1 MKKIYNFSAGPG
13 VLPDEALQDTASA
26 VVNYNDSG
34 MSLLEMSHRSQP
46 IVELMDET
54 TGLVRQLL
62 EVPDNYQIIW
72 MQGGASTQF
81 SMIPMNLLS
90 ENGIADYTNT
100 GSWAEKAIKEARA
113 YGSVHVS
120 CSTKSSIYN
129 HINKDLQQ
137 SSKAIYL
144 HITSN
149 NTIYGT
155 QWKTFP
161 EILNPKGYLVADMSS
176 DILSRSLDFNSIGLI
191 YAGAQKNM
199 GPAGVTMVIIR
210 DDILGKIDRHIP
222 TMLDY
227 RTHIIKR
234 SAFNTP
240 PVSAIFVVNRTLRWL
255 NDLGG
260 VQVIEEKNRVK
271 ANKLY
276 AEIERNLLFKS
287 PIAEEDRSPMNVPF
301 VFVENGDEKEF
312 LDFCAERGLMTL
324 KGHRS
329 VGGFR
334 ASMYNAMPE
343 AGVDALVAAMQ
354 EYESQHS

>member
-1 MKKIYNFSAGPG
+1 M
-13 VLPDEALQDTASA
+13 PDEALQDTAAA

-46 IVELMDET
+46 IVGLMEET
-54 TGLVRQLL
+54 TGLVRHLL
-62 EVPDNYQIIW
+62 AVPDNYQIIW
-72 MQGGASTQF
+72 LQGGASTQF

-90 ENGIADYTNT
+90 ENEIADYTNT
-100 GSWAEKAIKEARA
+100 GSWAAKAIKEAQA

-129 HINKDLQQ
+129 HINKNLQQ
-137 SSKAIYL
+137 SPKAIYL

-161 EILNPKGYLVADMSS
+161 ETLNPEGYLVADMSS
-176 DILSRSLDFNSIGLI
+176 DILSRPLDFNSIGLI

-210 DDILGKIDRHIP
+210 DDILGKLDRHIP

-227 RTHIIKR
+227 RTHIDKG

-255 NDLGG
+255 NELGG
-260 VQVIEEKNRVK
+260 VQVIEEKNRTK
-271 ANKLY
+271 ADKLY

-301 VFVENGDEKEF
+301 VFAENGDEKEF

-329 VGGFR
+329 IGGFR
-334 ASMYNAMPE
+334 ASIYNAMPE
-343 AGVDALVAAMQ
+343 AGVDVLVAAMQ
-354 EYESQHS
+354 EYESQRS

>member
-1 MKKIYNFSAGPG
+1 M
-13 VLPDEALQDTASA
+13 E
-26 VVNYNDSG
+26 
-34 MSLLEMSHRSQP
+34 
-46 IVELMDET
+46 ET
-54 TGLVRQLL
+54 TGLARHLL
-62 EVPDNYQIIW
+62 AVPDNYQILW
-72 MQGGASTQF
+72 LQGGASTQF

-90 ENGIADYTNT
+90 ENEIADYTDT
-100 GSWAEKAIKEARA
+100 GSWAAKAINEAQA

-120 CSTKSSIYN
+120 CSTRSSIYN

-161 EILNPKGYLVADMSS
+161 ETLNPEGYLVADMSS
-176 DILSRSLDFNSIGLI
+176 DIFSRSLNFNSFGLI

-210 DDILGKIDRHIP
+210 DDILGKVDRHIP

-227 RTHIIKR
+227 RNHIDKG

-255 NDLGG
+255 ADLGG
-260 VQVIEEKNRVK
+260 VQAIEQKNKMK
-271 ANKLY
+271 ADKLY
-276 AEIERNLLFKS
+276 DEIERNSLFKS
-287 PIAEEDRSPMNVPF
+287 PIAEEDRSLMNVPF
-301 VFVENGDEKEF
+301 VFVENEDENEF
-312 LDFCAERGLMTL
+312 LDFCTDRGLMTL

-329 VGGFR
+329 IGGFR
-334 ASMYNAMPE
+334 ASIYNAMPE
-343 AGVDALVAAMQ
+343 AGVDALIVAMR
-354 EYESQHS
+354 EYESQRS

>member
-1 MKKIYNFSAGPG
+1 MKKIYNFSAGPA
-13 VLPDEALQDTASA
+13 VLPDKALQDTASA

-34 MSLLEMSHRSQP
+34 MSLLEMSHRSSP
-46 IVELMDET
+46 IVGLMDET
-54 TGLVRQLL
+54 TGLVRHLL
-62 EVPDNYQIIW
+62 AVPDNYQIIW
-72 MQGGASTQF
+72 LQGGASTQF

-90 ENGIADYTNT
+90 ENEIADYTNT
-100 GSWAEKAIKEARA
+100 GSWAAKAIKEAQA

-129 HINKDLQQ
+129 HINKNLQQ
-137 SSKAIYL
+137 SPKAIYL

-161 EILNPKGYLVADMSS
+161 ETLNPEGYLVADMSS
-176 DILSRSLDFNSIGLI
+176 DIFSRPLDFNSIGLI

-210 DDILGKIDRHIP
+210 DDILGKLDRHIP

-227 RTHIIKR
+227 RTHIDKE

-260 VQVIEEKNRVK
+260 VQVIEEKNRTK
-271 ANKLY
+271 ADKLY

-301 VFVENGDEKEF
+301 VFAENGDEKEF

-329 VGGFR
+329 IGGFR
-334 ASMYNAMPE
+334 ASIYNAMPE
-343 AGVDALVAAMQ
+343 AGVDVLVAAMQ
-354 EYESQHS
+354 EYESQRS

>member
-1 MKKIYNFSAGPG
+1 MKKIYNFSAGPA
-13 VLPDEALQDTASA
+13 VLPDKALQDTASA

-34 MSLLEMSHRSQP
+34 MSLLEMSHRSPP
-46 IVELMDET
+46 IVGLMDET
-54 TGLVRQLL
+54 TGLVRHLL
-62 EVPDNYQIIW
+62 AVPDNYQIIW
-72 MQGGASTQF
+72 LQGGASTQF

-90 ENGIADYTNT
+90 ENEIADYTNT
-100 GSWAEKAIKEARA
+100 GSWAAKAIKEAQA

-129 HINKDLQQ
+129 HINKNLQQ
-137 SSKAIYL
+137 SPKAIYL

-161 EILNPKGYLVADMSS
+161 ETLNPEGYLVADMSS
-176 DILSRSLDFNSIGLI
+176 DILSRPLDFNSIGLI

-210 DDILGKIDRHIP
+210 DDILGKLDRHIP

-227 RTHIIKR
+227 RTHIDKE

-260 VQVIEEKNRVK
+260 VQVIEEKNRTK
-271 ANKLY
+271 ADKLY

-301 VFVENGDEKEF
+301 VFAENGDEKEF

-334 ASMYNAMPE
+334 ASIYNAMPE
-343 AGVDALVAAMQ
+343 AGVDILVAAMQ
-354 EYESQHS
+354 EYESQRS

>member
-1 MKKIYNFSAGPG
+1 
-13 VLPDEALQDTASA
+13 LPDKALQDTASA

-46 IVELMDET
+46 IVGLMEET
-54 TGLVRQLL
+54 TGLVRHLL
-62 EVPDNYQIIW
+62 AVPDNYQIIW
-72 MQGGASTQF
+72 LQGGASTQF

-90 ENGIADYTNT
+90 ENEIADYTNT
-100 GSWAEKAIKEARA
+100 GSWAAKAIKEAQA

-129 HINKDLQQ
+129 HINKNLQQ
-137 SSKAIYL
+137 SPKAIYL

-161 EILNPKGYLVADMSS
+161 ETLNPEGYLVADMSS
-176 DILSRSLDFNSIGLI
+176 DILSRPLDFNSIGLI

-210 DDILGKIDRHIP
+210 DDILGKLDRHIP

-227 RTHIIKR
+227 RTHIDKG

-255 NDLGG
+255 DDLGG
-260 VQVIEEKNRVK
+260 VQAIEEKNRMK
-271 ANKLY
+271 ADKLY
-276 AEIERNLLFKS
+276 DEIERNLLFKS
-287 PIAEEDRSPMNVPF
+287 PIAEEDRSLMNVPF
-301 VFVENGDEKEF
+301 VFVENEDENEF
-312 LDFCAERGLMTL
+312 LDFCTDRGLMTL

-329 VGGFR
+329 IGGFR
-334 ASMYNAMPE
+334 ASIYNAMPE
-343 AGVDALVAAMQ
+343 AGVDALIAAMR
-354 EYESQHS
+354 EYESQRS

>member
-46 IVELMDET
+46 IVDLMDET

-90 ENGIADYTNT
+90 ENEIADYTNT
-100 GSWAEKAIKEARA
+100 GSWAEKAIKEAQA

-137 SSKAIYL
+137 SSKAKYL

-210 DDILGKIDRHIP
+210 DDILGKLDRHIP

-287 PIAEEDRSPMNVPF
+287 PVAEEDRSPMNVPF
-301 VFVENGDEKEF
+301 VFVENGNEKEF

>member
-1 MKKIYNFSAGPG
+1 M
-13 VLPDEALQDTASA
+13 PDEALQDTAAA

-46 IVELMDET
+46 IVGLVEET
-54 TGLVRQLL
+54 TGLVRHLL
-62 EVPDNYQIIW
+62 AVPDNYQIIW
-72 MQGGASTQF
+72 LQGGASTQF

-90 ENGIADYTNT
+90 ENEIADYTNT
-100 GSWAEKAIKEARA
+100 GSWAAKAIKEAQA

-129 HINKDLQQ
+129 HINKNLQQ
-137 SSKAIYL
+137 SPKAIYL

-161 EILNPKGYLVADMSS
+161 ETLNPEGYLVADMSS
-176 DILSRSLDFNSIGLI
+176 DILSRPLDFNSIGLI

-210 DDILGKIDRHIP
+210 DDILGKLDRHIP

-227 RTHIIKR
+227 RTHIDKG

-260 VQVIEEKNRVK
+260 VQVIEEKNRTK
-271 ANKLY
+271 ADKLY

-287 PIAEEDRSPMNVPF
+287 PIAEEDRSPMNVSF
-301 VFVENGDEKEF
+301 VFAENGDEKEF

-334 ASMYNAMPE
+334 ASIYNAMPE
-343 AGVDALVAAMQ
+343 AGVDVLVAAMQ
-354 EYESQHS
+354 EYESQRS

>member
-1 MKKIYNFSAGPG
+1 M
-13 VLPDEALQDTASA
+13 PDKALQDTAAA

-46 IVELMDET
+46 IVGLMEET
-54 TGLVRQLL
+54 TGLVRHLL
-62 EVPDNYQIIW
+62 AVPDNYQIIW
-72 MQGGASTQF
+72 LQGGASTQF

-90 ENGIADYTNT
+90 ENEIADYTDT
-100 GSWAEKAIKEARA
+100 GSWAAKAIKEAQA

-137 SSKAIYL
+137 SYKAIYL

-161 EILNPKGYLVADMSS
+161 ETLNPEGYLVVDMSS
-176 DILSRSLDFNSIGLI
+176 DILSRPLDFNSIGLI

-210 DDILGKIDRHIP
+210 DDILGKLDRHIP

-227 RTHIIKR
+227 RTHIDKG

-255 NDLGG
+255 KDLGG
-260 VQVIEEKNRVK
+260 VQAIEEKNRTK
-271 ANKLY
+271 ADKLY

-287 PIAEEDRSPMNVPF
+287 PIAEEDRSTMNVPF
-301 VFVENGDEKEF
+301 VFAENGDEKEF

-334 ASMYNAMPE
+334 ASIYNAMPE
-343 AGVDALVAAMQ
+343 AGVDVLVAAMQ
-354 EYESQHS
+354 EYESQRS

>member
-1 MKKIYNFSAGPG
+1 MKKIYNFSAGPA
-13 VLPDEALQDTASA
+13 VLPDKALQDTASA
-26 VVNYNDSG
+26 LVNYNGSG

-46 IVELMDET
+46 IVDLMEET
-54 TGLVRQLL
+54 TGLARRLL
-62 EVPDNYQIIW
+62 AVPDNYHIIW
-72 MQGGASTQF
+72 LQGGASTQF
-81 SMIPMNLLS
+81 SMVPMNLLS
-90 ENGIADYTNT
+90 ENEIADYTDT
-100 GSWAEKAIKEARA
+100 GSWATKAIKEAQG

-129 HINKDLQQ
+129 HINKHLQQ

-161 EILNPKGYLVADMSS
+161 DTLNSEGYVVADMSS
-176 DILSRSLDFNSIGLI
+176 DIFSRSLDFNSIGLI

-210 DDILGKIDRHIP
+210 DDILGKVDRHIP

-227 RTHIIKR
+227 RIHIDKG

-255 NDLGG
+255 DDLGG
-260 VQVIEEKNRVK
+260 VQVIKEKNRMK
-271 ANKLY
+271 ADKLY
-276 AEIERNLLFKS
+276 DEIERNLLFKS
-287 PIAEEDRSPMNVPF
+287 PIAEEDRSLMNVPF
-301 VFVENGDEKEF
+301 VFVENGDENEF
-312 LDFCAERGLMTL
+312 LYFCADRGLMTL

-334 ASMYNAMPE
+334 ASIYNAMPE
-343 AGVDALVAAMQ
+343 AGVDALIAAMR
-354 EYESQHS
+354 EYESQRS

>member
-1 MKKIYNFSAGPG
+1 MKKIYNFSAGPA
-13 VLPDEALQDTASA
+13 VLPDEALQDTAAA

-46 IVELMDET
+46 IVGLMEET
-54 TGLVRQLL
+54 TGLARHLL
-62 EVPDNYQIIW
+62 AVPDNYQILW
-72 MQGGASTQF
+72 LQGGASTQF

-90 ENGIADYTNT
+90 ENEIADYTDT
-100 GSWAEKAIKEARA
+100 GSWAAKAIKEAQV

-120 CSTKSSIYN
+120 CSTKSNIYN

-137 SSKAIYL
+137 SYKAIYL

-161 EILNPKGYLVADMSS
+161 ETLNPEGYLVADMSS
-176 DILSRSLDFNSIGLI
+176 DILSRPLDFNSIGLI

-210 DDILGKIDRHIP
+210 DDILGKLDRHIP

-227 RTHIIKR
+227 RTHIEKG

-255 NDLGG
+255 KDLGG
-260 VQVIEEKNRVK
+260 VQVIEEKNRTK
-271 ANKLY
+271 ADKLY

-287 PIAEEDRSPMNVPF
+287 PIAEEDRSTMNVPF
-301 VFVENGDEKEF
+301 VFAENGDEKEF
-312 LDFCAERGLMTL
+312 LDFCLERGLMTL

-334 ASMYNAMPE
+334 ASIYNAMPE
-343 AGVDALVAAMQ
+343 AGVDALIAAMQ
-354 EYESQHS
+354 EYESQRS

>member
-1 MKKIYNFSAGPG
+1 MKKIYNFSAGPA
-13 VLPDEALQDTASA
+13 VLPDKALQDTASA

-46 IVELMDET
+46 IVGLMEET
-54 TGLVRQLL
+54 TGLVRHLL
-62 EVPDNYQIIW
+62 AVPDNYQIIW
-72 MQGGASTQF
+72 LQGGASTQF

-90 ENGIADYTNT
+90 ENEIADYTNT
-100 GSWAEKAIKEARA
+100 GSWAAKAIKEAQA

-129 HINKDLQQ
+129 HINKNLQQ
-137 SSKAIYL
+137 SPKAIYL

-161 EILNPKGYLVADMSS
+161 ETLNPEGYLVADMSS
-176 DILSRSLDFNSIGLI
+176 DIFSRPLDFNSIGLI

-210 DDILGKIDRHIP
+210 DDILGKLDRHIP

-227 RTHIIKR
+227 RTHIDKE

-260 VQVIEEKNRVK
+260 VQVIEEKNRTK
-271 ANKLY
+271 ADKLY

-301 VFVENGDEKEF
+301 VFAENGDEKEF

-329 VGGFR
+329 IGGFR
-334 ASMYNAMPE
+334 ASIYNAMPE
-343 AGVDALVAAMQ
+343 AGVDVLVAAMQ
-354 EYESQHS
+354 EYESQRS

>member
-1 MKKIYNFSAGPG
+1 MKKIYNFSAGPA
-13 VLPDEALQDTASA
+13 VLPDKALQDTASA

-46 IVELMDET
+46 IVGLMEET
-54 TGLVRQLL
+54 TGLVRHLL
-62 EVPDNYQIIW
+62 AVPDNYQIIW
-72 MQGGASTQF
+72 LQGGASTQF

-90 ENGIADYTNT
+90 ENEIADYTNT
-100 GSWAEKAIKEARA
+100 GSWAAKAIKEAQA

-129 HINKDLQQ
+129 HINKNLQQ
-137 SSKAIYL
+137 SPKAIYL

-161 EILNPKGYLVADMSS
+161 ETLNPEGYLVADMSS
-176 DILSRSLDFNSIGLI
+176 DILSRPLDFNSIGLI

-210 DDILGKIDRHIP
+210 DDILGKLDRHIP

-227 RTHIIKR
+227 RTHIDKG

-260 VQVIEEKNRVK
+260 VQVIEEKNRTK
-271 ANKLY
+271 ADKLY

-287 PIAEEDRSPMNVPF
+287 PIAEEDRSTMNVPF
-301 VFVENGDEKEF
+301 VFAENGDEKEF
-312 LDFCAERGLMTL
+312 IDFCAERGLMTL

-329 VGGFR
+329 IGGFR
-334 ASMYNAMPE
+334 ASIYNAMPE
-343 AGVDALVAAMQ
+343 AGVDVLVAAMQ
-354 EYESQHS
+354 EYESQRS

>member
-1 MKKIYNFSAGPG
+1 
-13 VLPDEALQDTASA
+13 LPDKALQDTASA

-46 IVELMDET
+46 IVGLMEET
-54 TGLVRQLL
+54 TGLVRHLL
-62 EVPDNYQIIW
+62 AVPDKYQIIW
-72 MQGGASTQF
+72 LQGGASTQF

-90 ENGIADYTNT
+90 ENEIADYTNT
-100 GSWAEKAIKEARA
+100 GSWAEKAIKEAQA

-161 EILNPKGYLVADMSS
+161 DTLNSEGYLVADMSS
-176 DILSRSLDFNSIGLI
+176 DIFSRPLNVNLFGLI

-210 DDILGKIDRHIP
+210 DDILGKVDRHIP

-227 RTHIIKR
+227 RTHIDKG

-240 PVSAIFVVNRTLRWL
+240 PVSAIFVVNRTLSWL
-255 NDLGG
+255 DDLGG
-260 VQVIEEKNRVK
+260 VQAIEEKNRMK
-271 ANKLY
+271 ADKLY
-276 AEIERNLLFKS
+276 DEIERNLLFKS
-287 PIAEEDRSPMNVPF
+287 PIAEEDRSLMNVPF
-301 VFVENGDEKEF
+301 VFVENGDENEF
-312 LDFCAERGLMTL
+312 LYFCADRGLMTL

-334 ASMYNAMPE
+334 ASIYNAMPE
-343 AGVDALVAAMQ
+343 AGVDALIAAMR
-354 EYESQHS
+354 EYESQRS

>member
-1 MKKIYNFSAGPG
+1 MKKIFNFSAGPA
-13 VLPDEALQDTASA
+13 VLPDEALQAAAAA
-26 VVNYNDSG
+26 VVNYRDSG

-46 IVELMDET
+46 VVNLMAET
-54 TGLVRQLL
+54 NGLARRLL
-62 EVPDNYQIIW
+62 AVPDNYHIIW
-72 MQGGASTQF
+72 LQGGASTQF
-81 SMIPMNLLS
+81 SMIPMNLLP
-90 ENGIADYTNT
+90 ENETADYTDT
-100 GSWAEKAIKEARA
+100 GSWAEKAQKEAQA
-113 YGSVHVS
+113 YGSVHVA
-120 CSTKSSIYN
+120 CSTKNSIYD
-129 HINKDLQQ
+129 HINKDLQL

-161 EILNPKGYLVADMSS
+161 ETLNPEGYLVADMSS
-176 DILSRSLDFNSIGLI
+176 DIFSRTLDFNSFGLI

-210 DDILGKIDRHIP
+210 DDILGKVDRHIP

-227 RTHIIKR
+227 NTHIDKG

-240 PVSAIFVVNRTLRWL
+240 PVSAIFVVNRTLHWL

-260 VQVIEEKNRVK
+260 IRVIEQRNKVK

-287 PIAEEDRSPMNVPF
+287 PIAEEDRSLMNVPF
-301 VFVENGDEKEF
+301 VFAENGDEKEF
-312 LDFCAERGLMTL
+312 LDFCTKRGLMTL

-334 ASMYNAMPE
+334 ASIYNAMPE
-343 AGVDALVAAMQ
+343 AGVDALVAAMR